1 MISTGVPNP
10 LEDRHFEQLHM
21 YVNFLVVVKRIDIQ
35 CICVFVRVEGSD
47 WSMNGYEVSL
57 WVARN

>member
-10 LEDRHFEQLHM
+10 LEQLHM
-21 YVNFLVVVKRIDIQ
+21 YVNFLIVVKRIDIH
-35 CICVFVRVEGSD
+35 VFVRVEGSD
-47 WSMNGYEVSL
+47 WSMNGYEVPL